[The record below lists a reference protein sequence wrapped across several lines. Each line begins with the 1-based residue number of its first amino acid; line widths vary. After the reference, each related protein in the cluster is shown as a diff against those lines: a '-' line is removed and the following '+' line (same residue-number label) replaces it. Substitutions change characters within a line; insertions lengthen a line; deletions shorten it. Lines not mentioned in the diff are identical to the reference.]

1 MTTEPETQPVIHI
14 GHIPED
20 WTAAF
25 RTGHILMVPTDF
37 RSRIISTEDIKAI
50 VAGFYGPE
58 PIQADA
64 IDHLSNLS
72 RALGE
77 AGYIIREFPVGS
89 VEIAQE
95 PATQDAAN
103 ALERYH
109 ERLATLREAAE
120 EEGIEWS
127 EASQQDFQA
136 FVTGNP
142 GWRKG
147 SVVLMENGN
156 LRTVW
161 DDEHDDDR
169 HVALQFL
176 GGGQVQYVMFKLRP
190 GARQASRVAG
200 NDTFDGI
207 KRQIAAFDLNPLV
220 YA

>member
-1 MTTEPETQPVIHI
+1 MYHLNGRHQSHC
-14 GHIPED
+14 GGLL
-20 WTAAF
+20 WT
-25 RTGHILMVPTDF
+25 R
-37 RSRIISTEDIKAI
+37 
-50 VAGFYGPE
+50 

-103 ALERYH
+103 ALERYR
-109 ERLATLREAAE
+109 ERLANLREAAE

-127 EASQQDFQA
+127 EASQQDFEA

-147 SVVLMENGN
+147 SVVLMDNGN

-207 KRQIAAFDLNPLV
+207 KRQVAAFDLNPLV
-220 YA
+220 Y